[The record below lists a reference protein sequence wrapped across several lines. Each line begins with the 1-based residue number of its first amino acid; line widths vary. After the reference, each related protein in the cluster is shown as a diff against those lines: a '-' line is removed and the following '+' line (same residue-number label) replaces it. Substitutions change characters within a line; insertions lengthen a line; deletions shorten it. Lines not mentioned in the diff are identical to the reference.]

1 MRLATSVLHALEAFH
16 SSNLSHCDI
25 KPSNIMVD
33 DEGDFVVIDL
43 GGAVDFG
50 RTVQMASPFYSL
62 NAPKDAVSHRF
73 DLNCLAVTI
82 KESGML

>member
-1 MRLATSVLHALEAFH
+1 V
-16 SSNLSHCDI
+16 
-25 KPSNIMVD
+25 
-33 DEGDFVVIDL
+33 
-43 GGAVDFG
+43 VDFG

-82 KESGML
+82 KESGMLDLFSLGMN